1 MKEAIR
7 VGIQAPGF
15 DLPGVDG
22 KNHTLGGILEGRRAA
37 VILFWCNHC
46 PYVSS
51 YEERIKKMAQ
61 RYAPKGVAFVLI
73 NSDSEAAHPEDS
85 LENMKKRAAAA
96 GYPFPYLRDKDG
108 AVAGAYEAGTIPEA
122 FVVDAAGAVRY
133 AGKIDDCWQSERRV
147 KRQPLRDAIEDVL
160 HDRDVAVKTA
170 PPVGCAIKR
179 EA

>member
-7 VGIQAPGF
+7 IGILAPVF

-22 KNHTLGGILEGRRAA
+22 KNHTLAGILEGRRAA
-37 VILFWCNHC
+37 VIFFWCNHC
-46 PYVSS
+46 PYVRS

-73 NSDSEAAHPEDS
+73 NPDNETAHPEDS
-85 LENMKKRAAAA
+85 LENMKNRAAAA
-96 GYPFPYLRDKDG
+96 GYPFPYLRDKNG
-108 AVAGAYEAGTIPEA
+108 EVALAYEAGTIPEA

-147 KRQPLRDAIEDVL
+147 KRHPLRDALEDVL
-160 HDRDVAVKTA
+160 HDRDVAVKTTTS
-170 PPVGCAIKR
+170 VGCAIKR

>member
-7 VGIQAPGF
+7 IGILAPAF
-15 DLPGVDG
+15 DLPGADG
-22 KNHTLGGILEGRRAA
+22 KNHTLAGILEGRRAV

-46 PYVSS
+46 PYVKS

-61 RYAPKGVAFVLI
+61 RYASKGVAFALI
-73 NSDSEAAHPEDS
+73 NSDNETAHPEDT
-85 LENMKKRAAAA
+85 LENMKTRATAA
-96 GYPFPYLRDKDG
+96 GYPFPYLRDKGG
-108 AVAGAYEAGTIPEA
+108 AAAQAYEAGTIPEA
-122 FVVDAAGAVRY
+122 FVVDATGAVRY

-147 KRQPLRDAIEDVL
+147 KRHPLRDALEDVL
-160 HDRDVAVKTA
+160 HDRDVAVKTT